1 MEKSHPRRL
10 FGRRTLL
17 KAASG
22 APLAAA
28 AACSGP
34 EKKAPLLPAPRYILS
49 ANTEIMFPE
58 EMPRPQRIERIAG
71 AGLKAFSFWSVPVE
85 DEGPMLETQQ
95 RTGLAC
101 GSIAGSGR
109 IGWETG
115 LTATGHAD
123 AYFEIIRKNCEVAKR
138 FGTPNLVIFAGEV
151 QKDIPWE
158 RQYAQIIDG
167 LRKAGDIAEG
177 YGVYLCLEPLNPI
190 YSPQMSVLSARR
202 GFDILEE
209 VEHPHVKLDFDIYH
223 LQLGEG
229 NLIENLKEGLEKNWI
244 QFVEIGDVP
253 GRLEPGTGEINYGNI
268 FKTLREAGY
277 KGFVGME
284 HGTSSTPEGAMSL
297 VKALA
302 DAS

>member
-1 MEKSHPRRL
+1 MEKSHYRRL
-10 FGRRTLL
+10 YGRRTLL
-17 KAASG
+17 KAASA
-22 APLAAA
+22 APLAVA

-34 EKKAPLLPAPRYILS
+34 EKKVPLLPAPRYILS

-58 EMPRPQRIERIAG
+58 EMPRAQRIERIAA
-71 AGLKAFSFWSVPVE
+71 AGLKAFSFWSVPKE
-85 DEGPMLETQQ
+85 EEGPMLAAQQ

-115 LTATGHAD
+115 LTATGHAV

-138 FGTPNLVIFAGEV
+138 FGAPNLVIFAGEV

-158 RQYAQIIDG
+158 TQYRQIIDG
-167 LRKAGDIAEG
+167 LRQAGDMAAE
-177 YGVYLCLEPLNPI
+177 YGVYLCLEPLSLVQ
-190 YSPQMSVLSARR
+190 YPQMSVLSARR
-202 GFDILEE
+202 GFEIVEE

-223 LQLGEG
+223 LQVGEG
-229 NLIENLKEGLEKNWI
+229 NLIDNLKLGLEKGWI

-268 FKTLREAGY
+268 FKTLHEAGY
-277 KGFVGME
+277 QGFVGME
-284 HGTSSTPEGAMSL
+284 HGTSSTPEAAIRL
-297 VKALA
+297 VKDLA
-302 DAS
+302 GVA